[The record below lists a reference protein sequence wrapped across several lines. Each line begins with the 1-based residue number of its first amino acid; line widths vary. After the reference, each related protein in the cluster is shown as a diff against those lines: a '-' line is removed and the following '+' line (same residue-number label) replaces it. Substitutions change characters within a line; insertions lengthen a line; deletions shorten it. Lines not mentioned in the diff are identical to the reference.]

1 MSVIVIDDICNLNC
15 DYCFYSSVLSEK
27 RDELIKSWKLDKD
40 KIYFNKEYVKKIADK
55 IYESNFEIDLWK
67 KSVVIT
73 WWEPTMH
80 PEFIELMKYFIL
92 KWLDIHLLTNF
103 VFQKDWEVYK
113 FLQKNKNK
121 FRFLVNFNEISRQ
134 PASKITKQN
143 LIDFDYEH
151 IKIWINLYHHNYNF
165 NDVIDILK
173 NTKNIHTIR
182 LWLPNSQVDEWINM
196 WILKSLKDFWYTDEE
211 INQIKQKYKEDL
223 FETDYEHIKNT
234 WKWIEYWL
242 LDKKIYDYYHDILWN
257 ELKKFISLLKWN
269 NLDDRVDFYVDCW
282 FDYKILPED
291 VCWFILQRLHYKNP
305 CSIPNWVCIQTWWAI
320 QQCYSI
326 WTYWNF
332 TKNEL
337 TIKWKSIRDLNNYYI
352 LSSTF
357 LQFWFLNQIFEN
369 NFEMCRWNNL
379 RFFKQLFTRW
389 TFNSWTFEL
398 KDYNISQKWNS
409 SIWYELKDVVELT
422 KKYLEWYNE
431 TNNILFLTRIFQL
444 IEFNLVHFELENVW
458 KILNEIQLITLKKK
472 TENNFHLC
480 YFYYDILYKFLNELK
495 EITLNKTYF
504 EKQEQLREK
513 YLNDVKEININ
524 YNHFYWDQ
532 PHKQLSKLDT
542 ITKTIIKK
550 QIYID

>member
-1 MSVIVIDDICNLNC
+1 
-15 DYCFYSSVLSEK
+15 
-27 RDELIKSWKLDKD
+27 
-40 KIYFNKEYVKKIADK
+40 
-55 IYESNFEIDLWK
+55 
-67 KSVVIT
+67 
-73 WWEPTMH
+73 
-80 PEFIELMKYFIL
+80 
-92 KWLDIHLLTNF
+92 
-103 VFQKDWEVYK
+103 
-113 FLQKNKNK
+113 
-121 FRFLVNFNEISRQ
+121 
-134 PASKITKQN
+134 
-143 LIDFDYEH
+143 
-151 IKIWINLYHHNYNF
+151 
-165 NDVIDILK
+165 
-173 NTKNIHTIR
+173 
-182 LWLPNSQVDEWINM
+182 
-196 WILKSLKDFWYTDEE
+196 
-211 INQIKQKYKEDL
+211 
-223 FETDYEHIKNT
+223 
-234 WKWIEYWL
+234 
-242 LDKKIYDYYHDILWN
+242 
-257 ELKKFISLLKWN
+257 
-269 NLDDRVDFYVDCW
+269 
-282 FDYKILPED
+282 
-291 VCWFILQRLHYKNP
+291 
-305 CSIPNWVCIQTWWAI
+305 
-320 QQCYSI
+320 
-326 WTYWNF
+326 
-332 TKNEL
+332 
-337 TIKWKSIRDLNNYYI
+337 
-352 LSSTF
+352 
-357 LQFWFLNQIFEN
+357 
-369 NFEMCRWNNL
+369 MCRWNNL

-524 YNHFYWDQ
+524 FNHFYWDQ